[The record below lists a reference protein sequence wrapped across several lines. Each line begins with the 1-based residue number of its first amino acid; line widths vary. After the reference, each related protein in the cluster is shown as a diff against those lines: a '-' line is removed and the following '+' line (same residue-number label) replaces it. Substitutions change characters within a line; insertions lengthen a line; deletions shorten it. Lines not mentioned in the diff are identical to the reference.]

1 MRHNASA
8 LTAERRTAGTRTTAV
23 SSRLDPQITITAN
36 RDTIFGSLE
45 DLRLMVKRDAAG
57 NRLVVTVKL
66 EQDQQW
72 LADRSHEVTIR
83 AGDTIA
89 DLTISRSEFNSNV
102 TRSGDLVATV
112 DDIDG
117 YETANAKATVFVISQ
132 EDPVVT
138 FGLSQESYTFAE
150 DVGGGRVQL
159 IARMASGMPR
169 GVTVAT
175 LIATRGKDASRPE
188 FTATSGEDYEPA
200 SGGLMMVAGKYE
212 LENGLWVGRT
222 DVILPLLDDDVRE
235 GTETFELSLAPIPE
249 LSHTDDAQLLNPD
262 GTVCEDS
269 CRHLIHITDEE
280 DIPAMELSVSPAE
293 IMEEG
298 ETSSTATLSITDD
311 VKSFATDQV
320 VTLALAG
327 TATKGSDYMVTPT
340 DADQEAE
347 DYQVILPVESNSV
360 EVTLKAM
367 SDDVDDPD
375 EKIELAAAVDGK
387 SVGNMQAVRIMNQ
400 QSELPGITVTA
411 NRDTIIAGMEYL
423 EFTVTLDEP
432 AEENLQ
438 VTVRVTQE
446 QNWLRNTSVQ
456 LNFPANS
463 TIHELGF
470 HESTFSPA
478 VTESGTLTATVDPV
492 SGYDTG
498 DATATVFVVSQEGPA
513 VKVYFSHEA
522 YRFHEPREDP
532 FVILIAEAASGMP
545 RGTTITFSVSS
556 RRGTAQ
562 SPDDYEALSKEMT
575 VPEADFAFENG
586 LWQTQYQLPLT
597 LIDDDV
603 REGTESFSL
612 ILERAPGSSTEMQ
625 LSDYLGGPCGDDCAT
640 PVEINDNEDT
650 PELELSVSDEEIREE
665 GETSSVATVAIT
677 NGKTF
682 AANQVVT
689 FELGGDAIPEH
700 DYRVTR
706 ADADEGA
713 AGHQVTLPA
722 GASSVEVTFSA
733 RDDDREEGDEKIR
746 LSVSHDGNAMGGE
759 TIRIVDRFPGPR
771 VAITF
776 EGVKPP
782 RDEYDAG
789 IATGPFTARITFSEP
804 VEGFTREDIE
814 WQTHAGTTVDSTNIG
829 VLLWDYTEVRA
840 GLEYTAE
847 MMPEQNGRLW
857 IAVPP
862 GATRSVAT
870 GDGNQLGANS
880 LQIELP
886 AGRMMVAPMELTVTE
901 EDSAGGRFVVVLTS
915 EPSDTVKVTLSGTEG
930 TALEAA
936 SQPGLTFV
944 NPFWTVGRVVKV
956 TAGDDANTSNETVT
970 LTLSAS
976 GGGYGGQTVD
986 VVVSVKDNDAASA
999 QGMSED
1005 EALTLVEDVT
1015 PDEAAAA
1022 LFGEG
1027 DLSDAQL
1034 DALDRLGNGNGDYDL
1049 GDLLSWIERC
1059 RRGEASCGKGSARA
1073 PESIPGAAAAA
1084 AGLVAAGR
1092 RGRAR
1097 HRKRR
1102 ASGGTRGSVRS
1113 HRVRNRPA
1121 RAWFGLALM
1130 LAATMTWG
1138 CADDVVRP
1146 PVAEPDP
1153 GYLTVQLTAP
1163 AGALAMAALLVVEGP
1178 GIDSVRARGF
1188 ELFQSDASSSTRKQI
1203 VVSGAL
1209 ATGPVLEFRVPDRG
1223 DHAEYRVH
1231 LLQVAGEDYTL
1242 RDLSRYTAAILR

>member
-1 MRHNASA
+1 
-8 LTAERRTAGTRTTAV
+8 
-23 SSRLDPQITITAN
+23 
-36 RDTIFGSLE
+36 
-45 DLRLMVKRDAAG
+45 MVKRDAAG

-66 EQDQQW
+66 AQDQQW
-72 LADRSHEVTIR
+72 LADRSHEVTIG

-102 TRSGDLVATV
+102 TRSGDVVATL

-169 GVTVAT
+169 GVTAAT
-175 LIATRGKDASRPE
+175 LIATGGKDASRPE

-235 GTETFELSLAPIPE
+235 GTETFELRLAPVPE
-249 LSHTDDAQLLNPD
+249 LSHTDDAQLVNPD
-262 GTVCEDS
+262 GTLCEDS

-280 DIPAMELSVSPAE
+280 DIPEMELSVSPAE

-298 ETSSTATLSITDD
+298 ETSSTATLSITDH
-311 VKSFATDQV
+311 KSFASDQL
-320 VTLALAG
+320 VTFALGG

-400 QSELPGITVTA
+400 RMELPRITLAA
-411 NRDTIIAGMEYL
+411 NRDTIIAGMEDL
-423 EFTVTLDEP
+423 VFTVTLDEP

-575 VPEADFAFENG
+575 VPEEDFAFENG

-640 PVEINDNEDT
+640 PVEITDNEDT

-700 DYRVTR
+700 DYRVTP

-746 LSVSHDGNAMGGE
+746 LSVSHDGNAIGGE
-759 TIRIVDRFPGPR
+759 AIRIVDRFPGPR

-776 EGVKPP
+776 EGVQPP
-782 RDEYDAG
+782 RDQYDAG

-886 AGRMMVAPMELTVTE
+886 AGRMMVAPMDLTVTE

-930 TALEAA
+930 TALEAV
-936 SQPGLTFV
+936 SLPGLTFV

-1034 DALDRLGNGNGDYDL
+1034 GALDRLGNGNGDYDL

-1059 RRGEASCGKGSARA
+1059 RRGEASCGETS
-1073 PESIPGAAAAA
+1073 PEALPGAA
-1084 AGLVAAGR
+1084 V
-1092 RGRAR
+1092 
-1097 HRKRR
+1097 
-1102 ASGGTRGSVRS
+1102 
-1113 HRVRNRPA
+1113 P
-1121 RAWFGLALM
+1121 
-1130 LAATMTWG
+1130 LAATAGQGGRASRRRRRDFGSGSHGNAGNPSAPRQRRRVRRYSGPAWYGLLLLFATTLAWA
-1138 CADDVVRP
+1138 CADDAVQP
-1146 PVAEPDP
+1146 SASQPDP
-1153 GYLTVQLTAP
+1153 GFLTVQLTAP
-1163 AGALAMAALLVVEGP
+1163 PGARDIGAMLVVEGP

-1188 ELFQSDASSSTRKQI
+1188 EFFQSDPSSSARRQI
-1203 VVSGAL
+1203 VVTGAL
-1209 ATGPVLEFRVPDRG
+1209 STGPVLEVRVPDRG
-1223 DHAEYRVH
+1223 DQAKYEVR
-1231 LLQVAGEDYTL
+1231 LLQVAGEDYTP
-1242 RDLSRYTAAILR
+1242 RDLAAYAIVISR